1 MTGLAA
7 WERCG
12 RLAAR
17 NSGHSAE
24 LIARTECAGGLRDR
38 LSQGEKILMGK
49 VDRSLGR
56 ELRRRREAEGHTH
69 DSLAA
74 IIGVTG
80 KTVGKWER
88 GEAMP
93 SATNIRALEKLG
105 LIEDWLGR
113 NGSGNKQ
120 DRQCAPSRTTD
131 RIMGTPGQPRSEQ
144 RVRVQQVQDGN
155 ERELLT
161 LFRTFAADERKTILK
176 IFQLVV
182 AKPGLRN

>member
-17 NSGHSAE
+17 DSGHSAE
-24 LIARTECAGGLRDR
+24 FVARTECAGGLRDR

-49 VDRSLGR
+49 IDRSLGR
-56 ELRRRREAEGHTH
+56 ELRRKRGAGGHTL

-74 IIGVTG
+74 KLGVSD
-80 KTVGKWER
+80 KTIGKWER

-105 LIEDWLGR
+105 LIEVWLGR
-113 NGSGNKQ
+113 NGGGNMQ
-120 DRQCAPSRTTD
+120 DGQCAPSKRND
-131 RIMGTPGQPRSEQ
+131 RIMRTPRHPRSEQ
-144 RVRVQQVQDGN
+144 RVRVQQVQEGN
-155 ERELLT
+155 ERELLA
-161 LFRTFAADERKTILK
+161 LFRTFAADERTTILK